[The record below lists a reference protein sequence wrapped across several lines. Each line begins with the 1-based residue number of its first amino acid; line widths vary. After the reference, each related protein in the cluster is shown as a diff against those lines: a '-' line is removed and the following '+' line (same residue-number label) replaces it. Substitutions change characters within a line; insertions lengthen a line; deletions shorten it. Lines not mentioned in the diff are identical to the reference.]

1 MMKAAVAQQPISVSV
16 DAHSINF
23 YQYASG
29 IFNDYKC
36 GTNVNHATLIVGY
49 GVKQSTGN
57 EYWIMK
63 NSWSTYWGEEGYM
76 RVYITDGVSLG
87 ICGIQSK
94 PIYPILP

>member
-29 IFNDYKC
+29 IFNDYEC

-49 GVKQSTGN
+49 GVK
-57 EYWIMK
+57 
-63 NSWSTYWGEEGYM
+63 
-76 RVYITDGVSLG
+76 
-87 ICGIQSK
+87 
-94 PIYPILP
+94 